1 MKEILEIKNN
11 DKYLISLIFLT
22 LKKLFFKSKRDSRSK
37 SLKSTTPKNEAEMRQ
52 KISEAAK
59 LQEINLGL
67 MRNFLELSYD
77 FLKEKNF
84 PQEITISSLNYI
96 YKHYEEVVQNFYL
109 EGKKRLNVIGTF
121 IFRVMSSFL
130 TTYSMILNM
139 KFL

>member
-11 DKYLISLIFLT
+11 DKYLISLIFVT
-22 LKKLFFKSKRDSRSK
+22 LKK
-37 SLKSTTPKNEAEMRQ
+37 
-52 KISEAAK
+52 
-59 LQEINLGL
+59 
-67 MRNFLELSYD
+67 
-77 FLKEKNF
+77 LKEKNF